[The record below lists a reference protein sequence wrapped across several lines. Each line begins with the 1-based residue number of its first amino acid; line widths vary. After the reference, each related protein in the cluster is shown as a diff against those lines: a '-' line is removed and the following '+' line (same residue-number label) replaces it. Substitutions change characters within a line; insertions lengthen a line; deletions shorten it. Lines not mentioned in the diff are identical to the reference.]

1 MDEMKDNNML
11 ESAIDEFEN
20 IGIRSKNFGYL
31 GTQESLYSYDK
42 MNENYDLAIHYMFRF
57 MIADIKA
64 SIPSFHLLISYPNS
78 TIPHAPSIQYMKL
91 SSSLSNCFS
100 LSLPNP
106 ITITYDT
113 IITPTSR
120 NRVVVNM
127 PTILLRVL
135 KGVDF
140 IPESNNDFSSSE
152 SMNHTGEPIS
162 FLEGQRFLCIG
173 EIVCTL
179 RLAMYNS
186 GYSLSEPALQNSFI
200 LAVV

>member
-1 MDEMKDNNML
+1 
-11 ESAIDEFEN
+11 
-20 IGIRSKNFGYL
+20 
-31 GTQESLYSYDK
+31 
-42 MNENYDLAIHYMFRF
+42 
-57 MIADIKA
+57 
-64 SIPSFHLLISYPNS
+64 
-78 TIPHAPSIQYMKL
+78 
-91 SSSLSNCFS
+91 
-100 LSLPNP
+100 
-106 ITITYDT
+106 
-113 IITPTSR
+113 
-120 NRVVVNM
+120 M